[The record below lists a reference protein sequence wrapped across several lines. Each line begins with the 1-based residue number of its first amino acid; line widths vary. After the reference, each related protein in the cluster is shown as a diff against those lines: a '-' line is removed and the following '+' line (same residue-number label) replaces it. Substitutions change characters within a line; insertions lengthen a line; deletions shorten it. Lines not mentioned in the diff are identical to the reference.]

1 MLGLRLVR
9 LIQKHSNE
17 IAEGLMAK
25 LLTSPRTQA
34 YRSLREDEFRD
45 AVIALYSHL
54 EEWLLTKTES
64 DVERYFKDLGV
75 RRANDG
81 IPASQMAWAINLS
94 KAQLKEFVY
103 RESGADRAL
112 ELYGELEFLD
122 SLDRFFARAIYYALI
137 GYEQRAKVTKAA

>member
-34 YRSLREDEFRD
+34 YRNLREDEFRD
-45 AVIALYSHL
+45 AATALYAHL
-54 EEWLLTKTES
+54 EEWLLNKTES
-64 DVERYFKDLGV
+64 DVERYFKDVGA

-94 KAQLKEFVY
+94 KAQLREFVY
-103 RESGADRAL
+103 QESGADRAL

-122 SLDRFFARAIYYALI
+122 TLDRFFARAIYYALL
-137 GYEQRAKVTKAA
+137 GYEQHAKATKAA